1 MKFLVKAEE
10 SDQYYFCDS
19 PEAVIVVDDAA
30 EVPAAIRRIESL
42 QNDGY
47 YVAGWLSYAA
57 GAALN
62 PRQSIVPD
70 SSFPLMTMLASRDV
84 KKISLQ
90 DCLLECIPG
99 FAARIDRPTYES
111 QYQKIIDYI
120 LAGDLYQANFSFRA
134 DVGPVVD
141 PYALFC
147 QLEKEHPVP
156 YAAYIETEEWQ
167 VVSLSPEL
175 FLKRAGQELISEPM
189 KGTIGRGLTY
199 TDDEVLRRSLEKDE
213 KNCAENV
220 MIVDLMRNDLGR
232 VCETGSVAVAELF
245 TAKRFHSLHQL
256 VSKVTGRLREKM
268 SLEEILRATYPAG
281 SITGA
286 PKIRAM
292 AAVAELEQDGR
303 KAYTGSVG
311 LFVPG
316 GDFFLNV
323 AIRTLTCQR
332 QLPGAPAELGIGSGV
347 VANSSGPAEWQEC
360 LLKSDFL
367 SYRQRHTEVFETMLW
382 RQGYLWLDEHLARLE
397 QSCDYFLIRFDLP
410 LVRSKLDQ
418 LAKTFDADSYRVRL
432 SVNKTG
438 AISLR
443 SSRLEIKGWGKAQ
456 LKLCVSTDRVNSK
469 DRYQFHKTDHRPNYE
484 PGFKAATKS
493 GFDEVLYLN
502 EEGALA
508 EGAIS
513 NVFVRIGADWLT
525 PPLSAGL
532 LGGIWRA
539 NEVVALSAAE
549 ENITLDTLQC
559 AEEVMLGNSLR
570 LGCTVAEIWFNGA
583 LIWPTKGE
591 G

>member
-1 MKFLVKAEE
+1 LKFLVKAEE
-10 SDQYYFCDS
+10 SNQYYYCDL
-19 PEAVIVVDDAA
+19 PEVVIVANDAA
-30 EVPAAIRRIESL
+30 ELLAAMQRIEVL

-62 PRQSIVPD
+62 PRQAVVPD
-70 SSFPLMTMLASRDV
+70 QSFPLLTMLASRDV
-84 KKISLQ
+84 KTISLE
-90 DCLLECIPG
+90 DCAPVSIQKFE
-99 FAARIDRPTYES
+99 ARIDKTTYES
-111 QYQKIIDYI
+111 QYQKLIDYI

-134 DVGPVVD
+134 NVGPVND

-147 QLEKEHPVP
+147 QLEREHPVP

-175 FLKRAGQELISEPM
+175 FLKQQGRELISEPM
-189 KGTIGRGLTY
+189 KGTIERGLSY
-199 TDDEVLRRSLEKDE
+199 AEDEALRRSLEKDE
-213 KNCAENV
+213 KNCAENL

-232 VCETGSVAVAELF
+232 ICETGSVAVPELF
-245 TAKRFHSLHQL
+245 TAKHFHSLHQL
-256 VSKVTGRLREKM
+256 ISKVTGRLREKM
-268 SLEEILRATYPAG
+268 SLEDILGATYPAG

-286 PKIRAM
+286 PKVRAM
-292 AAVAELEQDGR
+292 EVVAELEQDGR

-311 LFVPG
+311 LFLPG

-347 VANSSGPAEWQEC
+347 VANSSGPEEWQEC

-367 SYRQRHTEVFETMLW
+367 RYRQRHTEVFETMLW
-382 RQGYLWLDEHLARLE
+382 RQDYLWLAEHLTRLE
-397 QSCDYFLIRFDLP
+397 QSCGYFLIRFDLP
-410 LVRSKLDQ
+410 SVRSKLDQ
-418 LAKTFDADSYRVRL
+418 LAKTFDEGRYRVRL
-432 SVNKTG
+432 AVDAAGK
-438 AISLR
+438 IHVR
-443 SSRLEIKGWGKAQ
+443 SSKLETEGWGKTQ

-469 DRYQFHKTDHRPNYE
+469 DRYQFHKTDHRPLYG
-484 PGFKAATKS
+484 PGFEAARAA

-502 EEGALA
+502 EQGALA

-513 NVFVRIGADWLT
+513 NVFVRIGASWLT
-525 PPLSAGL
+525 PPESAGL
-532 LGGIWRA
+532 LAGIWRA
-539 NEVVALSAAE
+539 NQLQSLNAAE
-549 ENITLDTLQC
+549 ENIMLETLQS
-559 AEEVMLGNSLR
+559 AEEILLGNSLR
-570 LGCTVAEIWFNGA
+570 LGCNVGEIWFNDA